1 MPSATLLPVLY
12 AFHHWTCHV
21 LWLQECLIR
30 SLVKW
35 ESTSLGVQTAGGNN
49 TMKKTDWE
57 NMDLGGGGGGAK
69 AAEIFK

>member
-1 MPSATLLPVLY
+1 MLFISMTDKSKCMKFYRPLCQHALCTLL
-12 AFHHWTCHV
+12 
-21 LWLQECLIR
+21 LQ
-30 SLVKW
+30 S
-35 ESTSLGVQTAGGNN
+35 AGAN

>member
-1 MPSATLLPVLY
+1 MLSMFMKGKSEFMKFCRPLCQQALCTTLL
-12 AFHHWTCHV
+12 
-21 LWLQECLIR
+21 Q
-30 SLVKW
+30 S
-35 ESTSLGVQTAGGNN
+35 AGAN

>member
-1 MPSATLLPVLY
+1 MLLQSAG
-12 AFHHWTCHV
+12 A
-21 LWLQECLIR
+21 
-30 SLVKW
+30 
-35 ESTSLGVQTAGGNN
+35 N

>member
-1 MPSATLLPVLY
+1 MRDKSKCMAICRHLCQQALSTMLQSAG
-12 AFHHWTCHV
+12 A
-21 LWLQECLIR
+21 
-30 SLVKW
+30 
-35 ESTSLGVQTAGGNN
+35 N

>member
-1 MPSATLLPVLY
+1 MKSVKRKAPLL
-12 AFHHWTCHV
+12 
-21 LWLQECLIR
+21 
-30 SLVKW
+30 
-35 ESTSLGVQTAGGNN
+35 VQTAGGNN

>member
-1 MPSATLLPVLY
+1 MFMRDKSKCMAICRHLCQQALSTMLQSAG
-12 AFHHWTCHV
+12 A
-21 LWLQECLIR
+21 
-30 SLVKW
+30 
-35 ESTSLGVQTAGGNN
+35 N